1 MVRGAASANNSIY
14 NTEDSIDLIEKYLRE
29 HSDGKDY
36 PICSSELAKAFG
48 VPRTTIR
55 RMINTARSN
64 GSPICSGQRG
74 YYITTDKEEIRNTI
88 QSLRGRISKME
99 KAIAGLE
106 AYL

>member
-1 MVRGAASANNSIY
+1 MDI
-14 NTEDSIDLIEKYLRE
+14 IEKYLRE

-36 PICSSELAKAFG
+36 PVCSSELAKALG
-48 VPRTTIR
+48 IPRTTIR

-74 YYITTDKEEIRNTI
+74 YYITTDQEEIKCTI
-88 QSLRGRISKME
+88 KSLRGRIAKME

-106 AYL
+106 KCLEV

>member
-1 MVRGAASANNSIY
+1 MN
-14 NTEDSIDLIEKYLRE
+14 LIEKYLCE

-36 PICSSELAKAFG
+36 PVCSSELAKAFG

-74 YYITTDKEEIRNTI
+74 YYITTNKEEIESTI
-88 QSLRGRISKME
+88 KSLRDRISKME
-99 KAIAGLE
+99 RAITGLE
-106 AYL
+106 NYLHTI

>member
-1 MVRGAASANNSIY
+1 M
-14 NTEDSIDLIEKYLRE
+14 DLIEKYLRE

-36 PICSSELAKAFG
+36 PICSSELSQAFG

-64 GSPICSGQRG
+64 GSPICSGQKG
-74 YYITTDKEEIRNTI
+74 YYITTDQEEIRNTI
-88 QSLRGRISKME
+88 KSLRGRIGKME

-106 AYL
+106 ACL

>member
-1 MVRGAASANNSIY
+1 MDI
-14 NTEDSIDLIEKYLRE
+14 IEKYLRE

-36 PICSSELAKAFG
+36 PVCSSELAKAFG
-48 VPRTTIR
+48 IPRTTIR

-74 YYITTDKEEIRNTI
+74 YYITTDQEEIKCTI
-88 QSLRGRISKME
+88 KSLRCRIAKME

-106 AYL
+106 KCLEV

>member
-1 MVRGAASANNSIY
+1 MDV
-14 NTEDSIDLIEKYLRE
+14 IEKYIRE
-29 HSDGKDY
+29 HSVGKDY
-36 PICSSELAKAFG
+36 PICSSELSQALG

-74 YYITTDKEEIRNTI
+74 YYITTDQEEIRNTI
-88 QSLRGRISKME
+88 KSLRGRIKKME

-106 AYL
+106 ACL

>member
-1 MVRGAASANNSIY
+1 M
-14 NTEDSIDLIEKYLRE
+14 DLIEKYLRE

-36 PICSSELAKAFG
+36 PVCSSELAKEFD

-64 GSPICSGQRG
+64 GSPICSSPKG
-74 YYITTDKEEIRNTI
+74 YYITADKEEIKNTI
-88 QSLRGRISKME
+88 ESLRGRIQKME

-106 AYL
+106 CCLKEV

>member
-1 MVRGAASANNSIY
+1 MDV
-14 NTEDSIDLIEKYLRE
+14 IEKYIRE
-29 HSDGKDY
+29 HSTGKDY
-36 PICSSELAKAFG
+36 PICSSELSQAFG

-74 YYITTDKEEIRNTI
+74 YYITTDQEEIKNTI
-88 QSLRGRISKME
+88 KSLRGRIGKME

-106 AYL
+106 KCL